1 MQAFKYQK
9 DGSTILNILQQFPK
23 INPPYEITKKHAL
36 RKLNI
41 MLLEFRAA
49 RNRSKAHGKSASKHH
64 EASMY
69 DISIEAKVGYRTF
82 LLLSIDI
89 IGLGLEFLS
98 SSSGTYS
105 KVHIHIS
112 VYYNELFLVCL
123 SHIFLL
129 YKSRCYTLMI
139 SVLNS

>member
-9 DGSTILNILQQFPK
+9 DGSTTFSILQHFPK

-49 RNRSKAHGKSASKHH
+49 RNRSKAHGKPASKHH

-82 LLLSIDI
+82 LLLFIDI
-89 IGLGLEFLS
+89 IGFG
-98 SSSGTYS
+98 
-105 KVHIHIS
+105 I
-112 VYYNELFLVCL
+112 LVL
-123 SHIFLL
+123 
-129 YKSRCYTLMI
+129 
-139 SVLNS
+139 